1 MRSHMSRTI
10 TSGDLRAD
18 RRYAYAQGCLD
29 DGDPDGAAE
38 MAEQTLEIAPR
49 FAPAWFLL
57 GRAREARFARSGRAS
72 EHHAALRAYAAALD
86 IDPEDAQGAR
96 LALVRI
102 GAGDAVSAITPGYVR
117 ALFDAYAP
125 RFDRHLVEG
134 LSYRGHALVADALE
148 AMAERGASLGRVIDL
163 GCGTGL
169 VGAALAG
176 RPEHLTGIDLSPG
189 MLAEAGR
196 RGLYHRLV
204 EGELVAALAA
214 EPPASADA
222 VTAADVMI
230 YVGDFP
236 GMVAGS
242 ARVLRAGGRFAFT
255 VQSHPGDGLILG
267 PDARYAH
274 GDALVRETLAA
285 AGLDLERAEPAGVR
299 RENGAEVPGRVIVA
313 RQRSRSRVRGGP

>member
-1 MRSHMSRTI
+1 MSRTI

-57 GRAREARFARSGRAS
+57 GRAREARYARGGRAGD
-72 EHHAALRAYAAALD
+72 HHAALRAYANALD

-102 GAGDAVSAITPGYVR
+102 GAGDAVTAISPGYVR

-134 LSYRGHALVADALE
+134 LSYRGHALVADALD
-148 AMAERGASLGRVIDL
+148 ATAGPAAPLGRVVDL

-176 RPEHLTGIDLSPG
+176 RPAHLTGIDLSPG

-204 EGELVAALAA
+204 EGELVAALGA
-214 EPPASADA
+214 EDPASADC

-230 YVGDFP
+230 YVGDVA

-255 VQSHPGDGLILG
+255 VQSHPGDGLVLG
-267 PDARYAH
+267 ADARFAH
-274 GDALVRETLAA
+274 GDALVREILAG
-285 AGLDLERAEPAGVR
+285 AGFDLELCRPAVAR
-299 RENGAEVPGRVIVA
+299 RENGVDVPGRVIVA
-313 RQRSRSRVRGGP
+313 RRPDPSRLRCGP

>member
-29 DGDPDGAAE
+29 EGNPDGAAE
-38 MAEQTLEIAPR
+38 MAKQTLEIAPR

-57 GRAREARFARSGRAS
+57 GLAREARYAKGGQAS
-72 EHHAALRAYAAALD
+72 DHHAALRAYANALD

-102 GAGDAVSAITPGYVR
+102 GAGDAITAISPGYVR

-134 LSYRGHALVADALE
+134 LCYRGHALVAEALDA
-148 AMAERGASLGRVIDL
+148 AAGPATPLGRVIDL

-176 RPEHLTGIDLSPG
+176 RPAHLTGIDLSPG

-196 RGLYHRLV
+196 RGCYHRLV

-214 EPPASADA
+214 EPAASADC

-230 YVGDFP
+230 YVGDFS
-236 GMVAGS
+236 GMVSGS
-242 ARVLRAGGRFAFT
+242 ARVLRRGGRFAFT
-255 VQSHPGDGLILG
+255 VQSHAGDGLILG
-267 PDARYAH
+267 ADARYAH
-274 GDALVRETLAA
+274 GEALVQETLAA
-285 AGLDLERAEPAGVR
+285 AGLSREFAQPAVVR
-299 RENGAEVPGRVIVA
+299 RENGADVPGRVIVA
-313 RQRSRSRVRGGP
+313 RRR

>member
-29 DGDPDGAAE
+29 DGDPDAAAE
-38 MAEQTLEIAPR
+38 MAEQALEIAPR

-57 GRAREARFARSGRAS
+57 GRAREGRYAQSGRAS
-72 EHHAALRAYAAALD
+72 DHHAALRAYASALD
-86 IDPEDAQGAR
+86 LDPEDAQGAR

-102 GAGDAVSAITPGYVR
+102 GAGEAASAISPGYVR

-134 LSYRGHALVADALE
+134 LSYRGHTLVADALE
-148 AMAERGASLGRVIDL
+148 ASAGPATPLGWVIDL

-176 RPEHLTGIDLSPG
+176 RAQFLTGIDLSPG

-196 RGLYHRLV
+196 RGGYHRLV
-204 EGELVAALAA
+204 EGELVAALGA
-214 EPPASADA
+214 EPPASADC

-230 YVGDFP
+230 YVGDFA
-236 GMVAGS
+236 GVVSGS
-242 ARVLRAGGRFAFT
+242 ARVLRPGGRFAFT

-267 PDARYAH
+267 ADARYAH
-274 GDALVRETLAA
+274 GDALVRETLAG
-285 AGLDLERAEPAGVR
+285 AGLALERAEPAVVR
-299 RENGAEVPGRVIVA
+299 RENGADVPGQVIVA
-313 RQRSRSRVRGGP
+313 RRR

>member
-1 MRSHMSRTI
+1 MSHTI

-18 RRYAYAQGCLD
+18 RRYDYAQGCLD
-29 DGDPDGAAE
+29 DGDPDAAAE

-57 GRAREARFARSGRAS
+57 GRARETRYLRGGQAGD
-72 EHHAALRAYAAALD
+72 HHAALRAYAAALD

-102 GAGDAVSAITPGYVR
+102 GAGDAVTAISPGYVR

-134 LSYRGHALVADALE
+134 LSYRGHGLVVDALD
-148 AMAERGASLGRVIDL
+148 AVAGPGAPLGRVIDL

-204 EGELVAALAA
+204 EGELIAALAA
-214 EPPASADA
+214 EDPDSADC

-230 YVGDFP
+230 YVGDVL
-236 GMVAGS
+236 GMVSGS

-255 VQSHPGDGLILG
+255 VQSHSGDGLILG

-285 AGLDLERAEPAGVR
+285 AGLDLERFAPAVAR
-299 RENGAEVPGRVIVA
+299 RENGVDVPGRVIVA
-313 RQRSRSRVRGGP
+313 RRPDRSRFRCRP